1 MRTILK
7 RATDGLLDWLGAT
20 PAAHDHWERWV
31 ACLVAVAAALL
42 FDWLCRTVAVRGVRQ
57 LVLRTRATWDDELFS
72 PAVLRHGCHIFTA
85 ALLASVLPAIFDDM
99 PGTHALVLRLTEIG
113 IIVTVFLFI
122 NALLYAVFRIVAA
135 RPAWQNKPIK
145 GLRQT
150 GQGIAAL
157 ICGVLVVSTLIG
169 KSPAIFLTSLG
180 ASAAVIMLIFH
191 DSILGFVSGIQL
203 SANDMLKVG
212 DWIAVPK
219 AGADGTVEEVSLTT
233 VKIRNWDN
241 TVVTLPPYML
251 VSDSFQNWR
260 AMQLTGGRRVMR
272 SVSIDMNTVR
282 FCTPAMLDGFR
293 SVALLR
299 DYIDETERRL
309 AERNAARGV
318 APGDEGPDAL
328 RQTNLGLFRAY
339 LERYLRA
346 AVPVNASMTL
356 MVRQL
361 QPTETGL
368 PLQLY
373 FFTDTVV
380 WVEYERIQS
389 DVFDHVLAVI
399 PQFGLRVF
407 QSPSGGD
414 VQALRPEEEPV
425 RGRPSASAGR

>member
-20 PAAHDHWERWV
+20 PRRTTTGERWV

-260 AMQLTGGRRVMR
+260 AMQLSGGRRVMR

-309 AERNAARGV
+309 AARNAARGV

-373 FFTDTVV
+373 F
-380 WVEYERIQS
+380 
-389 DVFDHVLAVI
+389 
-399 PQFGLRVF
+399 
-407 QSPSGGD
+407 SPIRWCGSNTSGFS
-414 VQALRPEEEPV
+414 RMSSTMCWP
-425 RGRPSASAGR
+425 